1 LRMDAKSKLPVYKAC
16 LATTVPQRQ
25 QALVCFLPTIA
36 AAVARL
42 WHIETPNRVTWD
54 ESHFGRMGAMYLN
67 HTFIR
72 DAHPPLGKLMIALAQ
87 HWAGRNGTF
96 TFPSGSLFRFRRM
109 ARWTHSAWWILMRW

>member
-1 LRMDAKSKLPVYKAC
+1 
-16 LATTVPQRQ
+16 
-25 QALVCFLPTIA
+25 IA

-42 WHIETPNRVTWD
+42 WHVETPNRVTWN

-96 TFPSGSLFRFRRM
+96 TFPSGSLFRFQRM
-109 ARWTHSAWWILMRW
+109 ARWTYSAWWILMRW